1 MSISK
6 IPERIKLLLWGK
18 AGGRC
23 EYDGCNELLWQDPL
37 TKSEFNAAYIAH
49 IIADKPK
56 GPRGDPIL
64 SGQLRYE
71 LSNLMLLCDRH
82 HRLIDHDQVA
92 EHTVERLSRMKE
104 QHERRI
110 QFLTSLTE
118 NKHSHVLLY
127 GANVG
132 NHGSPVSWDRTT
144 PALLPGYYPAERPA
158 IELGMKNSSYTDAE
172 PGYWQI
178 ERENLQK
185 IFSSRVKSRL
195 MTGDINHLS
204 IFALAPQPLLIE
216 LGHLLSDIPAA
227 QVYQLHREPPNW
239 KWQDDTDAVDYIIQG
254 PTNFDQKTVALVLAL
269 SATITIDRI
278 TNVLGQNVSIW
289 TLTIAQPN
297 NDFLKGREHLSAF
310 RKSFR
315 TLLDAIK
322 AKHGQNILLHVF
334 PAVPVSVA
342 VDIGRIRMPKA
353 DLPLRIYDQN
363 MGTGGFTVAFDI
375 V

>member
-56 GPRGDPIL
+56 GPRGDPVL

-82 HRLIDHDQVA
+82 HRLIDHEQVA

-104 QHERRI
+104 QHEQRI

-132 NHGSPVSWDRTT
+132 NHSSPVSWDRTT
-144 PALLPGYYPAERPA
+144 PALLPDYYPAERPA
-158 IELGMKNSSYTDAE
+158 IELGLKNSSHTDAE

-254 PTNFDQKTVALVLAL
+254 PTNFNQKTVALVLAL

-297 NDFLKGREHLSAF
+297 NDYLKGREHLSAF

-322 AKHGQNILLHVF
+322 AEHGQNTLLHVF

>member
-1 MSISK
+1 MSITK

-23 EYDGCNELLWQDPL
+23 EYEGCNELLWQDPL
-37 TKSEFNAAYIAH
+37 TKFEFNSAYIAH

-56 GPRGDPIL
+56 GPRGDVVL
-64 SGQLRYE
+64 SKQLRLD

-82 HRLIDHDQVA
+82 HRLIDHDQIN
-92 EHTVERLSRMKE
+92 EHSVERLIRMKE
-104 QHERRI
+104 QHEQRI

-127 GANVG
+127 GANIG
-132 NHGSPVSWDRTT
+132 NHSSPISWDRTT
-144 PALLPGYYPAERPA
+144 PALLPDYYPAEKPA
-158 IELGMKNSSYTDAE
+158 IELGMKNSSFADNH
-172 PGYWQI
+172 PDYWQI

-185 IFSSRVKSRL
+185 LFSNRVKSRL
-195 MTGDINHLS
+195 IMGDINHLS

-239 KWQDDTDAVDYIIQG
+239 KWQEDTDKVEYVVQRPA
-254 PTNFDQKTVALVLAL
+254 NSNHKAVALILAL
-269 SATITIDRI
+269 SAKITPDRI
-278 TNVLGQNVSIW
+278 TNVLGSSVAIW
-289 TLTIAQPN
+289 TFTIAHPN
-297 NDFLKGREHLSAF
+297 NDFLKSREHLSAF

-315 TLLDAIK
+315 ILMDVIK
-322 AKHGQNILLHVF
+322 AEHGQNTLLHVF
-334 PAVPVSVA
+334 PAVLVSIA
-342 VDIGRIRMPKA
+342 VEIGRVRMPKA
-353 DLPLRIYDQN
+353 DLALRIYDQN
-363 MGTGGFTVAFDI
+363 SGTGGFTVAFDI

>member
-56 GPRGDPIL
+56 GPRGDSVL

-82 HRLIDHDQVA
+82 HRLIDHEQVA

-104 QHERRI
+104 QHEQRI
-110 QFLTSLTE
+110 QFLTSLNE

-132 NHGSPVSWDRTT
+132 NHSSPVSWDRTT
-144 PALLPGYYPAERPA
+144 PALLPDYYPAERPA

-185 IFSSRVKSRL
+185 LFSSRVKSRL

-239 KWQDDTDAVDYIIQG
+239 KWQDDTDAVDYVIQS

-269 SATITIDRI
+269 SATITTDRI

-322 AKHGQNILLHVF
+322 AEHGQNNLLHVF

>member
-1 MSISK
+1 
-6 IPERIKLLLWGK
+6 
-18 AGGRC
+18 
-23 EYDGCNELLWQDPL
+23 
-37 TKSEFNAAYIAH
+37 
-49 IIADKPK
+49 
-56 GPRGDPIL
+56 
-64 SGQLRYE
+64 
-71 LSNLMLLCDRH
+71 
-82 HRLIDHDQVA
+82 
-92 EHTVERLSRMKE
+92 
-104 QHERRI
+104 
-110 QFLTSLTE
+110 
-118 NKHSHVLLY
+118 
-127 GANVG
+127 
-132 NHGSPVSWDRTT
+132 
-144 PALLPGYYPAERPA
+144 
-158 IELGMKNSSYTDAE
+158 MKNSSYTDAE

-195 MTGDINHLS
+195 MAGDINHLS

-322 AKHGQNILLHVF
+322 AEHGQNTLLHVF

>member
-56 GPRGDPIL
+56 GPRGDSVL
-64 SGQLRYE
+64 SGQLSYE

-82 HRLIDHDQVA
+82 HRLIDHEQVA

-104 QHERRI
+104 QHEQRI

-132 NHGSPVSWDRTT
+132 NHISPVSWDRTT
-144 PALLPGYYPAERPA
+144 PALLPDYYPAEKPA
-158 IELGMKNSSYTDAE
+158 IELGMKNSSYTDIE

-185 IFSSRVKSRL
+185 LFSSRVKSRL

-239 KWQDDTDAVDYIIQG
+239 KWQDDTDAVDYIIQS

-269 SATITIDRI
+269 SATITTDRI

-289 TLTIAQPN
+289 TLTIAHPN

-322 AKHGQNILLHVF
+322 AEHGQNTLLHVF

-363 MGTGGFTVAFDI
+363 MGAGGFTVAFDI

>member
-1 MSISK
+1 MSVTK

-37 TKSEFNAAYIAH
+37 TKFEFNAAYIAH
-49 IIADKPK
+49 IIADKPT
-56 GPRGDPIL
+56 GPRGHPVL
-64 SGQLRYE
+64 SRQLRFE

-82 HRLIDHDQVA
+82 HRLIDHEQVI
-92 EHTVERLSRMKE
+92 EHSVERLCRMKE
-104 QHERRI
+104 QHEQRV

-127 GANVG
+127 GANIG
-132 NHGSPVSWDRTT
+132 NHSSPVSWDRGT
-144 PALLPGYYPAERPA
+144 PALLPDYYPAEKPA
-158 IELGMKNSSYTDAE
+158 IELGMKNSSFVDND
-172 PGYWQI
+172 PDYWQI

-185 IFSSRVKSRL
+185 LFSNKVKSRL
-195 MTGDINHLS
+195 TAGDINHLS
-204 IFALAPQPLLIE
+204 VFALAPQPLLME

-239 KWQDDTDAVDYIIQG
+239 KWQDDTDTVEYIVQK
-254 PTNFDQKTVALVLAL
+254 PTNSNQKTVALILAL
-269 SATITIDRI
+269 SATITKDRI
-278 TNVLGQNVSIW
+278 TDILGKNVAIW
-289 TLTIAQPN
+289 NFTIAYPN
-297 NDFLKGREHLSAF
+297 NDFLKSREHLSAF

-315 TLLDAIK
+315 NLLDVIK
-322 AKHGQNILLHVF
+322 AEHGQNTVLHVF
-334 PAVPVSVA
+334 PAAPVSVA
-342 VDIGRIRMPKA
+342 IEVGRVRMPKA

-363 MGTGGFTVAFDI
+363 RGTGGFSFAFDI

>member
-37 TKSEFNAAYIAH
+37 TKSEFNVAYIAH

-56 GPRGDPIL
+56 GPRGDPVL

-82 HRLIDHDQVA
+82 HRLIDHEQVA

-104 QHERRI
+104 QHEQRI

-132 NHGSPVSWDRTT
+132 NHSSPVSWDRTT
-144 PALLPGYYPAERPA
+144 PALLPDYYPAERPA

-185 IFSSRVKSRL
+185 LFSSRVKSRL

-204 IFALAPQPLLIE
+204 VFALAPQPLLIE

-239 KWQDDTDAVDYIIQG
+239 K
-254 PTNFDQKTVALVLAL
+254 
-269 SATITIDRI
+269 
-278 TNVLGQNVSIW
+278 
-289 TLTIAQPN
+289 
-297 NDFLKGREHLSAF
+297 
-310 RKSFR
+310 
-315 TLLDAIK
+315 
-322 AKHGQNILLHVF
+322 
-334 PAVPVSVA
+334 
-342 VDIGRIRMPKA
+342 
-353 DLPLRIYDQN
+353 
-363 MGTGGFTVAFDI
+363 
-375 V
+375 

>member
-1 MSISK
+1 MSITK

-23 EYDGCNELLWQDPL
+23 EYEGCNELLWQDPL
-37 TKSEFNAAYIAH
+37 TKFEFNSAYIAH

-56 GPRGDPIL
+56 GPRGDVIL
-64 SGQLRYE
+64 SKQLRFD

-82 HRLIDHDQVA
+82 HRLIDHDQIN
-92 EHTVERLSRMKE
+92 EHSVERLIRMKE
-104 QHERRI
+104 QHEQRI

-127 GANVG
+127 GANIG
-132 NHGSPVSWDRTT
+132 NHSSPISWDRTT
-144 PALLPGYYPAERPA
+144 PALLPDYYPAEKPA
-158 IELGMKNSSYTDAE
+158 IELGMKNSSFADNH
-172 PGYWQI
+172 PDYWKI

-185 IFSSRVKSRL
+185 LFSNRVKSRL
-195 MTGDINHLS
+195 IMGDINHLS

-239 KWQDDTDAVDYIIQG
+239 KWQEDTDKVEYVVQRPANIDH
-254 PTNFDQKTVALVLAL
+254 KSVALILAL
-269 SATITIDRI
+269 SAKITPDRI
-278 TNVLGQNVSIW
+278 ANVLGSSVAIW
-289 TLTIAQPN
+289 TLTIAHPN
-297 NDFLKGREHLSAF
+297 NDFLKSREHLSAF

-315 TLLDAIK
+315 TLMDVIK
-322 AKHGQNILLHVF
+322 AEHGQNTLLHVF
-334 PAVPVSVA
+334 PAVPVSIA
-342 VDIGRIRMPKA
+342 VEIGRVRMPKA
-353 DLPLRIYDQN
+353 DLALRIYDQN
-363 MGTGGFTVAFDI
+363 RGTGGFTVAFDI